1 MKGKVTLM
9 SAKDTKKVVYLDAR
23 SIEELQVCRKH
34 FRLGSQWAAVSRV
47 AQIVI
52 HEAAEAQIPPCQV
65 RIRPLLGPT
74 EPYHFVLGQEGQERL
89 ERLTDE
95 YAPVV
100 LKEPVREPGDRRFR
114 FTAAALLRYLIA
126 QKAREIMNVAGGER
140 ESAVSPAANSQPT
153 NGTESSSAA

>member
-1 MKGKVTLM
+1 M

-23 SIEELQVCRKH
+23 SSEELQVCRKH
-34 FRLGSQWAAVSRV
+34 FRLGSQLAAVSRV

-52 HEAAEAQIPPCQV
+52 HEAAEAHKQPRQV
-65 RIRPLLGPT
+65 RIRPLVGPT
-74 EPYHFVLGQEGQERL
+74 EPCHFVLGQEGQERL

-100 LKEPVREPGDRRFR
+100 AKEPVREPGDRRFR

-126 QKAREIMNVAGGER
+126 QKAREIMKAAGGEH
-140 ESAVSPAANSQPT
+140 ESMVSPAVSSQPT
-153 NGTESSSAA
+153 NGTESNSAA